1 MTIRARCGPPARG
14 TPSCAGTTAGAR
26 HRRRRAPSPWR
37 SSPTSTRRSC
47 ATSWP
52 SPCSPGSAHRAVV
65 CELRLLHDVLIPA
78 GEVLRLRG
86 ENRGPGHRG
95 ERLAR
100 HELTA
105 APLLGPRSS
114 SSRRPRRRALRTSAA
129 ALEADPL
136 AGFIGAGSHDGPAA
150 AAGCRSLDRQ
160 NFRAG
165 QALPLERTRKR
176 RRCPCGVPRS
186 HRSRCHARAGGV
198 PAPRHERDRRSNSAG
213 RRRRAP
219 CSSRRAQAGWGPCR
233 GCAAYAGAASQSW
246 PSACSE
252 PWSWIELS

>member
-1 MTIRARCGPPARG
+1 MLGAPPDASAAPPGRLRHPAKPHTRPVNTSTGTRPAGAPPGWPVACSGRPSRCRRARRLRERQRLRCGALWLSGLVPIEGLGQHPPWNHSS
-14 TPSCAGTTAGAR
+14 PSCN
-26 HRRRRAPSPWR
+26 
-37 SSPTSTRRSC
+37 
-47 ATSWP
+47 
-52 SPCSPGSAHRAVV
+52 
-65 CELRLLHDVLIPA
+65 E
-78 GEVLRLRG
+78 EVLRHRENPAIRLRDLS
-86 ENRGPGHRG
+86 
-95 ERLAR
+95 ER
-100 HELTA
+100 A
-105 APLLGPRSS
+105 ATTGPLLPPDAEVSIARISGR
-114 SSRRPRRRALRTSAA
+114 
-129 ALEADPL
+129 
-136 AGFIGAGSHDGPAA
+136 
-150 AAGCRSLDRQ
+150 
-160 NFRAG
+160 

-198 PAPRHERDRRSNSAG
+198 PPPRHERDRRSNSAG